1 MTPTRMNLSTSPSP
15 MSDQQ
20 GRGTADHTRILVVT
34 SDKPSGQGLV
44 RDLRSQG
51 FEVGT
56 TCRGDEVAPL
66 CEASEFDV
74 VLVDL
79 TLDTLDGFALCRE
92 LGDDPTRPMV
102 LMVTPP
108 AGDTERLEGF
118 AAGADDCVSK
128 PVVGRE
134 VGARLRALARRRRRP

>member
-1 MTPTRMNLSTSPSP
+1 MNLSTSPSQTRD
-15 MSDQQ
+15 SVGQEA
-20 GRGTADHTRILVVT
+20 ADHTRILVIT

-44 RDLRSQG
+44 RDLRGQG
-51 FEVGT
+51 FDVGT
-56 TCRGDEVAPL
+56 TSRRDEVSRL
-66 CEASEFDV
+66 CGESEFDV
-74 VLVDL
+74 ILVDL
-79 TLDTLDGFALCRE
+79 TLNTVDGFALCRD
-92 LGDDPTRPMV
+92 LGEEPGRPMV

-134 VGARLRALARRRRRP
+134 VGARLRALARRRRRA